1 MKGWTWVMGGLAL
14 AGCDASE
21 GTRLRCEPVVDGA
34 PRALIHHD
42 RWRVA
47 TAEEDPWAEHRP
59 VDVSCP
65 PEARQPEDFG
75 GTYAF
80 SIQTGQCPYTTL
92 VQETLA
98 DACEGE
104 SLFVWVWNFG
114 LTAPEKATAHL
125 GVRLGPTD
133 WSATRAI
140 PSPAALVAEEVIVA
154 EDAPAGTP
162 IFFHVRNHG
171 ANSYELLD
179 LTIVAPGD
187 TPQQ

>member
-1 MKGWTWVMGGLAL
+1 MKRWSLCVLAL
-14 AGCDASE
+14 AGGDDPPAQ
-21 GTRLRCEPVVDGA
+21 RLRCEPAVDGA

-47 TAEEDPWAEHRP
+47 TAEEDPWAEVRP
-59 VDVSCP
+59 ADIACP
-65 PEARQPEDFG
+65 SDARKAEDFA
-75 GTYAF
+75 GTYAY
-80 SIQTGQCPYTTL
+80 SVLTTQCPYTTL

-98 DACEGE
+98 DACKGE
-104 SLFVWVWNFG
+104 SLYVWLWNFG
-114 LTAPEKATAHL
+114 LTAPENATAHL
-125 GVRLGPTD
+125 GVRLGATG

-140 PSPAALVAEEVIVA
+140 PSPSALVAEEVIVV

-187 TPQQ
+187 APEP